1 MGATSVGYWDDSLF
15 ERSLEKNPDYIKRK
29 IREGLNGTSV
39 TVIIVTHRTI
49 ESSYVR
55 YEYEKSLEQGNKIL
69 QLDVSDMKDQ
79 YRNTARFN
87 DWLPYVN
94 TGYCAKWY
102 PKCPLGYWI
111 EKTYQSE

>member
-1 MGATSVGYWDDSLF
+1 MTRHIFFSFKYNPDVWRANSIRNQARIMGATSVGYWDDSLF
-15 ERSLEKNPDYIKRK
+15 ERSLATNPDYIKRK

-69 QLDVSDMKDQ
+69 QLM
-79 YRNTARFN
+79 F
-87 DWLPYVN
+87 L
-94 TGYCAKWY
+94 
-102 PKCPLGYWI
+102 I
-111 EKTYQSE
+111 